1 MSQLEL
7 LAKALEY
14 VEQHITED
22 IHTDDIA
29 RSCYCS
35 RSSLEKIFRYV
46 NHISVREYIIRRRMT
61 LAGRIL
67 VDNPSLSVL
76 DVAVMFGYSSNEA
89 FTRVFRRVWNKLP
102 SEHRNTR
109 APDLYPRLAAP
120 METGEYKM
128 KFDVSELYDLF
139 KSRNDC
145 WFVCTDIVGLIQIN
159 EISRD
164 AGDLA
169 ILESLSRLE
178 RVAGPSDLVLR
189 IGSDEFVI
197 LTDSP
202 SEDNAR
208 SLLDQIFE
216 LNGQPINYNGQDI
229 PLSLYGCIVKPDG
242 PFKRYDDLFSGLIE
256 AIMTT
261 AKAPKFGNAH
271 D

>member
-1 MSQLEL
+1 MSHLEL

-29 RSCYCS
+29 RACYCS

-61 LAGRIL
+61 LAGRTL
-67 VDNPSLSVL
+67 VENPSLSVL

-89 FTRVFRRVWNKLP
+89 FTRVFRRVWNELP
-102 SEHRNTR
+102 SEHRNAH
-109 APDLYPRLAAP
+109 APDLYPRLTTP
-120 METGEYKM
+120 LETGDYRM
-128 KFDVSELYDLF
+128 KFDISELYDLF
-139 KSRNDC
+139 KSRSDC
-145 WFVCTDIVGLIQIN
+145 WFVCTDIVNLISIN

-178 RVAGPSDLVLR
+178 RAAGPSDLVFR
-189 IGSDEFVI
+189 IGGDEFVI

-208 SLLDQIFE
+208 SLLKRVLEF
-216 LNGQPINYNGQDI
+216 NGQPVDYNGQEI
-229 PLSLYGCIVKPDG
+229 PLSLYGCIVKPDV
-242 PFKRYDDLFSGLIE
+242 PFRRYDDLFAGLID
-256 AIMTT
+256 AIMT
-261 AKAPKFGNAH
+261 AKASECDEPIV
-271 D
+271 

>member
-1 MSQLEL
+1 MSHLEL

-29 RSCYCS
+29 RACFCS

-61 LAGRIL
+61 LAGRTL

-76 DVAVMFGYSSNEA
+76 DVAVKFGYSSNEA
-89 FTRVFRRVWNKLP
+89 FTRVFRRVWNELP
-102 SEHRNTR
+102 SEHRNAH
-109 APDLYPRLAAP
+109 APDLYPRLATP
-120 METGEYKM
+120 LETGEYHM

-139 KSRNDC
+139 KSRKDC
-145 WFVCTDIVGLIQIN
+145 WFVCFDIVSLIQIN

-178 RVAGPSDLVLR
+178 RVAGPSDLVFR
-189 IGSDEFVI
+189 IGADEFVI

-208 SLLDQIFE
+208 SILERVFE
-216 LNGQPINYNGQDI
+216 FNGQSIDYNGQAI

-242 PFKRYDDLFSGLIE
+242 SVKRYDELFSGLID
-256 AIMTT
+256 AIMA
-261 AKAPKFGNAH
+261 AKAAEYGESI

>member
-61 LAGRIL
+61 LAGRTL
-67 VDNPSLSVL
+67 VENPSLSVL

-89 FTRVFRRVWNKLP
+89 FTRVFRRVWNELP

-109 APDLYPRLAAP
+109 APDLYPRLAIP
-120 METGEYKM
+120 LETGDYCM
-128 KFDVSELYDLF
+128 RFDISELYDLF
-139 KSRNDC
+139 ISRKDC
-145 WFVCTDIVGLIQIN
+145 WFVCTDIVGLISIN

-169 ILESLSRLE
+169 ILEALSRLE
-178 RVAGPSDLVLR
+178 RVAGPSDLVFR
-189 IGSDEFVI
+189 IGADEFVM

-208 SLLDQIFE
+208 SLLKRVLEF
-216 LNGQPINYNGQDI
+216 NGQPVDYNGQEI
-229 PLSLYGCIVKPDG
+229 PLSLYGCIVKPDV
-242 PFKRYDDLFSGLIE
+242 PFRGYDDLFAGLID